1 MSLEGKNKKL
11 FSYNG
16 IDKTG
21 SNFMYK
27 DFEKHAYDAEC
38 NLFQKEVK

>member
-21 SNFMYK
+21 SSFMYE
-27 DFEKHAYDAEC
+27 DFEK
-38 NLFQKEVK
+38 NFLI